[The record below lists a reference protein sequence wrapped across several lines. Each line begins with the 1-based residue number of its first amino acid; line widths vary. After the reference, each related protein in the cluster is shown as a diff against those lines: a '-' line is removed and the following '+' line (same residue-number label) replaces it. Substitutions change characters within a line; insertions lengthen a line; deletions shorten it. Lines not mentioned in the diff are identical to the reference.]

1 VIRLGIDL
9 ESRVH
14 DDPAVREEH
23 RRLFGIPAD
32 RFVVGWIGRMTAIK
46 RVPDVL
52 TSFKALLDLGVD
64 ATLCL
69 VGDGPDRETAEQQA
83 KDLGIARHV
92 LSVGYQRDVS
102 PYYALFDAL
111 VLPSANEGTPV
122 VAIEALAARRP
133 VVATRVGGVPDVVV
147 EGEDGF
153 LVEVGDID
161 GIANA
166 LATLARDPEL
176 RRRMGEHG
184 RERVLPRYR
193 VERLVDD
200 TDELYRELLSQ
211 KGLPLPPSS

>member
-9 ESRVH
+9 DSRVLN
-14 DDPAVREEH
+14 DAAVREEH
-23 RRLFGIPAD
+23 RRLFGIPDD

-52 TSFKALLDLGVD
+52 TSFKRLLDLGVD

-69 VGDGPDRETAEQQA
+69 VGDGPDRDEAEQQA

-122 VAIEALAARRP
+122 VAIEALAAQRP
-133 VVATRVGGVPDVVV
+133 VVATRVGGVPDVVT

-161 GIANA
+161 GIAAA
-166 LATLARDPEL
+166 LARLARDPEL
-176 RRRMGEHG
+176 RRRMGESG
-184 RERVLPRYR
+184 REHVLPRYR

-200 TDELYRELLSQ
+200 VDALYRELLTQ
-211 KGLPLPPSS
+211 QGLRLPPSS